1 MSRMRCGGL
10 REEGAVQCSGKDP
23 ALAALGRRPLLSGL
37 PSLSISLTFPL
48 LLLFGVFTLRDHS
61 MRPGFG
67 LSGSFG
73 LGGGFGLGG
82 FCCLAKGKPS
92 ADVTG
97 NCSLRQNAGHLQELS
112 FLS

>member
-1 MSRMRCGGL
+1 MGSREKR
-10 REEGAVQCSGKDP
+10 VPCSAGVKT
-23 ALAALGRRPLLSGL
+23 LLSQHWGGGRCSQASL
-37 PSLSISLTFPL
+37 PSLSISLTFPPL
-48 LLLFGVFTLRDHS
+48 LLCGVFTVRDHS
-61 MRPGFG
+61 TRPGFG

-112 FLS
+112 FLSKI